1 MDMGEVGEGEEG
13 EFFPNLS
20 WAIVLRCFLY
30 FLISGL
36 FKTQA
41 SSVSSFE
48 GMEAVVVET
57 DEEGEVV
64 IVEEG
69 DTVVA
74 AVGTVEE
81 VEDMAVEAA
90 VGMAVVEGEEEVVG
104 MVVQTDEEVV
114 VMVVVGEGAEMAS
127 TATLAAR

>member
-1 MDMGEVGEGEEG
+1 
-13 EFFPNLS
+13 
-20 WAIVLRCFLY
+20 
-30 FLISGL
+30 
-36 FKTQA
+36 
-41 SSVSSFE
+41 
-48 GMEAVVVET
+48 MEAVVVET

-74 AVGTVEE
+74 AVDTVAE
-81 VEDMAVEAA
+81 VEDMAAEGVEAA